1 MLNVPSVNPSPQP
14 EIRTLTSEDLDRIR
28 LRRHFRL
35 DIDEVRSILSVNCES
50 SFWIPETDELILVG
64 IWRNRSD
71 LMAIH
76 GLAATANESALIEHA
91 VEHARLRKMVALLMV
106 DAEETRRPVFYAK
119 HGFRTIDKIAT
130 YELAAQRQNAQ
141 SILRDDLTFVRAAA
155 ADAVAKREV
164 EHLDNLA
171 FPWFWWNVRAE
182 LDAYLSLPEVEV
194 WIGLQN
200 GAVASYFGITH
211 YRGWGHLDRIA
222 THPDSQRD
230 GIGAA
235 TLEAAIRRL
244 RDHGATRIALSTQGE
259 NLPAQAMYERRGFE
273 RTLALDYTVFG
284 YILNEAQLKPMQVPE
299 REVARGARTRTE
311 REQ

>member
-1 MLNVPSVNPSPQP
+1 MNLPSVNSSPSI
-14 EIRTLTSEDLDRIR
+14 EIRTLTSDDLDRIR

-35 DIDEVRSILSVNCES
+35 DIDEVRTILSTNRGS
-50 SFWIPETDELILVG
+50 SFWIPGTDELILVG
-64 IWRNRSD
+64 IWRNRHD

-76 GLAATANESALIEHA
+76 GLAATVNETALIEHA
-91 VEHARLRKMVALLMV
+91 VDHARSRDMVALLMV
-106 DAEETRRPVFYAK
+106 DAEETRRPVFYAR
-119 HGFRTIDKIAT
+119 HGFRTIDRITT
-130 YELAAQRQNAQ
+130 YELAAHRQNDQ
-141 SILRDDLTFVRAAA
+141 IKVLEDLTFVRVMAN
-155 ADAVAKREV
+155 DAVAKREV
-164 EHLDNLA
+164 ELLDNLA

-182 LDAYLSLPEVEV
+182 LDSYLALPEVEV

-200 GAVASYFGITH
+200 GKVASYFGITH

-222 THPDSQRD
+222 TRPELQRG

-235 TLEAAIRRL
+235 SLETAIRRL
-244 RDHGATRIALSTQGE
+244 RSHGATRIALSTQGQ

-273 RTLALDYTVFG
+273 RTLAHDYTVFG
-284 YILNEAQLKPMQVPE
+284 YILDGSQLKPMQAPV